1 MSAISPADDG
11 SPQGPDATLC
21 QSFGYF
27 VPLYS
32 VSDINLLPVRPGFRE
47 DISELVEVTRK
58 TVKER
63 LQGDAWIMWA
73 IVQRAN
79 LPVKIEACIT

>member
-1 MSAISPADDG
+1 MLGVSSAYDASAER
-11 SPQGPDATLC
+11 PDAALC
-21 QSFGYF
+21 QGFRYTHVIALPG
-27 VPLYS
+27 
-32 VSDINLLPVRPGFRE
+32 INRLLVRPGFQE
-47 DISELVEVTRK
+47 NISEVVEVTRK

-73 IVQRAN
+73 IAQRAN